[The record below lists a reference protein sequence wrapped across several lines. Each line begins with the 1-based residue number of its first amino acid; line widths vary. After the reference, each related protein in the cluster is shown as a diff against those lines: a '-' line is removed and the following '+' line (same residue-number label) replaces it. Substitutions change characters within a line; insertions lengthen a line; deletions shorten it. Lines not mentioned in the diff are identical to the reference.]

1 MRILPTLIVVI
12 FCSSCTLTRA
22 SQESSDSIMEI
33 SLALPDAPKPVGNY
47 LPFIRSGNLVFIN
60 QVAIRDGKIVNP
72 GKVGVDINE
81 QQANDSTRTT
91 MLNVLAVLKV
101 AVDGNFDK
109 VKRCIQLTGFFN
121 TQEGYTKHP
130 DLMNVASD
138 VVVSFLG
145 ERGKHARATV
155 GASSLPLN
163 SPVEIQAIFEVN

>member
-12 FCSSCTLTRA
+12 FFSSCTLTRA
-22 SQESSDSIMEI
+22 SQESSDSNLDI
-33 SLALPDAPKPVGNY
+33 SLALPEAPKPVGNY
-47 LPFIRSGNLVFIN
+47 LPFVRSGNLVFIN
-60 QVAIRDGKIVNP
+60 QVAIREGKILNP
-72 GKVGVDINE
+72 GKVGMNINE
-81 QQANDSTRTT
+81 QQAKDSTRTT

-101 AVDGNFDK
+101 AVDGNFNN
-109 VKRCIQLTGFFN
+109 VKRCVQLTGYFN
-121 TQEGYTKHP
+121 TPEGYTKHP
-130 DLMNVASD
+130 DMMNVASD